1 MALLPHRGT
10 SPLGSYCDANRHL
23 PFQQAAS
30 LQHSAKLSG
39 HYHRMIQT
47 QNGLSWKGAQRSSFT
62 LLLSFPFQEKERP
75 LIYCTKVHHMHHCY
89 FLLAGTINGRYCCPQ
104 LYINHRCFSGPYLN
118 KGRIAELP
126 QSVGPGK
133 CVLVLK
139 EVRDSYFGGKFE
151 GEAWVVGCWVQNL
164 IRDT

>member
-1 MALLPHRGT
+1 MNSSSRGFSTFILREDSLWPPFYFFSFPHHGGR
-10 SPLGSYCDANRHL
+10 R
-23 PFQQAAS
+23 
-30 LQHSAKLSG
+30 
-39 HYHRMIQT
+39 
-47 QNGLSWKGAQRSSFT
+47 T
-62 LLLSFPFQEKERP
+62 LDLLSQSVNAHQR
-75 LIYCTKVHHMHHCY
+75 H

-139 EVRDSYFGGKFE
+139 EVWLSYLLGGLQ
-151 GEAWVVGCWVQNL
+151 GETWIVGCLAQNL
-164 IRDT
+164 IRRYLKLCWNPVAPSTGRNYKLENWGMCMHWGF